1 MWSNVN
7 WDLCACR
14 WLHICCSGE
23 VCLRWELCRVGLSL
37 SAIAKGGGTRPS
49 LTNTCF
55 KMGETLLEKLRLQ
68 KLKAVRLVILM
79 PLFLNLSLLG
89 VAVCAAILMW
99 DRPGSKSTVSAVVVL
114 AVGAFLR
121 VAWLAVIGCA
131 QAATASAMIA
141 EKPVHD
147 LSESNNKSVEND
159 RRVSSNTA

>member
-1 MWSNVN
+1 
-7 WDLCACR
+7 
-14 WLHICCSGE
+14 
-23 VCLRWELCRVGLSL
+23 
-37 SAIAKGGGTRPS
+37 
-49 LTNTCF
+49 
-55 KMGETLLEKLRLQ
+55 MGETLLEKLRLQ

-99 DRPGSKSTVSAVVVL
+99 ERPGSKSTVAAVVVL

>member
-1 MWSNVN
+1 MV
-7 WDLCACR
+7 
-14 WLHICCSGE
+14 
-23 VCLRWELCRVGLSL
+23 SL

-68 KLKAVRLVILM
+68 KLKAVRLVILI
-79 PLFLNLSLLG
+79 PLFLNVSLLG

-99 DRPGSKSTVSAVVVL
+99 ELPGSKSTVAAVVVL

-147 LSESNNKSVEND
+147 LPESNNKSVGND
-159 RRVSSNTA
+159 RRVSSNKA